1 MANKK
6 QENDDSYFLQA
17 LHGVYKRIWTILFP
31 HLIVILFKQRYINSV
46 KSYKY
51 LNNLIH

>member
-17 LHGVYKRIWTILFP
+17 LHGVFKRIWTILLP
-31 HLIVILFKQRYINSV
+31 HLIVILFKQRYISSV
-46 KSYKY
+46 KSCTY